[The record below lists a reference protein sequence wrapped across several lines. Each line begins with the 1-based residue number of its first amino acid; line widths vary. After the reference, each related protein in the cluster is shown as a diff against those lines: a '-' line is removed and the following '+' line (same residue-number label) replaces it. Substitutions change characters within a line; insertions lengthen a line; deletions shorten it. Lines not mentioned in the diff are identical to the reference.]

1 MVLNAATVNDAISAR
16 KKFIA
21 PVTVPTWARDTEF
34 CSETTLTGN
43 VVPRPSANTDS
54 STSSA
59 HSGSAVSVERH
70 SGGRRNRRSR

>member
-1 MVLNAATVNDAISAR
+1 MNAATVKEAISAR

-21 PVTVPTWARDTEF
+21 PVTVPICERATEF

-54 STSSA
+54 STSSP
-59 HSGSAVSVERH
+59 HSGSVVSASAQPATAPRT
-70 SGGRRNRRSR
+70 RFR